1 MFKTGAQE
9 HFYFEPFS
17 VRAEPVD
24 STREVV
30 VTAATQGQALLQKTC
45 AKALGVPQV
54 NIHLMVCDFRLNTL
68 QTHVHVHTKRLGGGF
83 GGKEIGP
90 SQLAASVV
98 TAAVKFN
105 RPISLG
111 C

>member
-54 NIHLMVCDFRLNTL
+54 NFYSIVSDLR
-68 QTHVHVHTKRLGGGF
+68 
-83 GGKEIGP
+83 
-90 SQLAASVV
+90 
-98 TAAVKFN
+98 
-105 RPISLG
+105 
-111 C
+111 